1 MNNKKETKMN
11 ISIKESMLLRKCI
24 NNYMLENKLD
34 YDKSPLFNGLIHKL
48 KEYEKPKNNMKKLIL
63 DDGINWNLTIQ
74 RNTIDS
80 QRKALNKELKKYSI
94 QTTCNEKI
102 LELIKDENKMKENN
116 IKDSLVVETNKK
128 ED

>member
-1 MNNKKETKMN
+1 MN
-11 ISIKESMLLRKCI
+11 ITIKESMLLRKCI
-24 NNYMLENKLD
+24 NNYLLENKLD
-34 YDKSPLFNGLIHKL
+34 YDKSPLFNDLIHKL

-128 ED
+128 KD